1 LEVPVTGRVYII
13 LTRRDDREPRQQ
25 VGVTGVPF
33 WGREVRDLA
42 GGDMVPLTPGSNGV
56 IGYPLEDLSSVPS
69 GDYFVQAFL
78 NVFTTF
84 HRSDGQTLEMHLN
97 SGAGQRPWRSPG
109 NAMSPIL
116 PIRIGEDTPPTLTLT
131 IDKVIPPVEPVPQGG
146 SMQQGNPED
155 RGDLVRFV
163 KIRSE
168 SVSRFWGQD
177 MYVGA
182 NILLPPDYWTSSD
195 RKYPVLY
202 LQGHFPGRS
211 APFGYSDD
219 DSGGRGRSAGFS
231 EFWRSSGSPKL
242 ILVSFRDANPF
253 YDTSH
258 SVNSVNVGPYGDA
271 VTKELIPHLEREF
284 RIIPEPW
291 ARILAGGST
300 GGWEALA
307 MQTFYP
313 EFFGGTWG
321 WCPDPVDFHY
331 YQIVDIYEDQNAYE
345 RGGEWVR
352 VERPNAR
359 RPDGNIVSTI
369 RQEGSYER
377 AVGPNGRS
385 GGQWAIWEA
394 LFSPVGPDGFAAPIW
409 DRVTGQID
417 PAVAEY
423 WREKWDLSHY
433 LQRNWD
439 RIGPSLTGKFHV
451 TVGDMDTYY
460 LNNAVQLLERN
471 LAALH
476 NPPANASFEYGRG
489 EPHCWIGSSPWRTA
503 EDLTNGEFVRIVA
516 EYLSA
521 QGRSW

>member
-1 LEVPVTGRVYII
+1 
-13 LTRRDDREPRQQ
+13 
-25 VGVTGVPF
+25 
-33 WGREVRDLA
+33 
-42 GGDMVPLTPGSNGV
+42 
-56 IGYPLEDLSSVPS
+56 
-69 GDYFVQAFL
+69 
-78 NVFTTF
+78 
-84 HRSDGQTLEMHLN
+84 
-97 SGAGQRPWRSPG
+97 
-109 NAMSPIL
+109 
-116 PIRIGEDTPPTLTLT
+116 
-131 IDKVIPPVEPVPQGG
+131 
-146 SMQQGNPED
+146 
-155 RGDLVRFV
+155 
-163 KIRSE
+163 
-168 SVSRFWGQD
+168 
-177 MYVGA
+177 
-182 NILLPPDYWTSSD
+182 
-195 RKYPVLY
+195 
-202 LQGHFPGRS
+202 
-211 APFGYSDD
+211 
-219 DSGGRGRSAGFS
+219 
-231 EFWRSSGSPKL
+231 
-242 ILVSFRDANPF
+242 
-253 YDTSH
+253 
-258 SVNSVNVGPYGDA
+258 
-271 VTKELIPHLEREF
+271 
-284 RIIPEPW
+284 
-291 ARILAGGST
+291 
-300 GGWEALA
+300 